1 MGRALKISIALNYAF
16 MGAFAL
22 LIYLHVMLDPSVPEI
37 ERLLDWAPLGWV
49 PFSLATVF
57 LTPGHEDDWGFEM
70 TPALIGAIVVVV
82 GGVAALVALGW
93 GLIPMGFN
101 TPLMVAPF
109 CLVVAGSA
117 AWFASRNASR
127 FGEARFAASDRDG
140 STDCL

>member
-1 MGRALKISIALNYAF
+1 VGRALKISIALNYAF

-22 LIYLHVMLDPSVPEI
+22 LIYLHVMLDPSVAEI
-37 ERLLDWAPLGWV
+37 ERLLHWAPLEWV

-57 LTPGHEDDWGFEM
+57 LTPSREDDSRFEM

-93 GLIPMGFN
+93 GLIPKGFD

-109 CLVVAGSA
+109 CLVVAASA
-117 AWFASRNASR
+117 AWFASRNSNR
-127 FGEARFAASDRDG
+127 FGEARFAASDGDG
-140 STDCL
+140 PTICL